1 MKYLKYFEDHVPQN
15 APIQNQLHVFD
26 FDDTLG
32 VTKNANGV
40 MLYNHGVPAH
50 KTPEDVLDWLS
61 KYGLSES
68 DLIPGPDGQTIQFF
82 DNLGGC
88 AAYVDS
94 TKLAK
99 LTGSKEFFDKDRR
112 YSSGNGLPPNNID
125 QALYVDFTPSGY
137 IDQENTIAIGNVI
150 KKLTDMEEKGADTMV
165 LTARKGDGVGINFK
179 GEEVPITN
187 KKDIEEFLKK
197 HDSNPST
204 KPVDVV
210 FGMGGILKGD
220 KGKYIQ
226 QTMDNR
232 AKRDIARELPKQ
244 IRKKIKRMGEWP
256 DEIHFYDDAP
266 QNTIAVANALDG
278 KIPSEVHIYGPGDF
292 HGGKVSLSKPTQ
304 TINTK

>member
-1 MKYLKYFEDHVPQN
+1 MKYLKYFEDVPHD

-40 MLYNHGVPAH
+40 MLYNHGVSAH

-61 KYGLSES
+61 KYGLSKS

-82 DNLGGC
+82 DNLDGY

-94 TKLAK
+94 AKLAV
-99 LTGSKEFFDKDRR
+99 LTGSADFKHETKR
-112 YSSGNGLPPNNID
+112 YPTGYGIPPANIN
-125 QALYVDFTPSGY
+125 QALYIDFTPSGN
-137 IDQENTIAIGNVI
+137 IDQKDTTAIGNVI

-197 HDSNPST
+197 HDPNPST
-204 KPVDVV
+204 KAVDVV
-210 FGMGGILKGD
+210 VGLGGEADRNKGN
-220 KGKYIQ
+220 YIYKSI
-226 QTMDNR
+226 DAAEDAA
-232 AKRDIARELPKQ
+232 AKDFPKE
-244 IRKKIKRMGEWP
+244 IKTKIKRLGEWP
-256 DEIHFYDDAP
+256 DEIHFYDDAD
-266 QNTIAVANALDG
+266 QNTTAVSGALGD
-278 KIPSEVHIYGPGDF
+278 KVPSEVYIYGPGDF
-292 HGGKVSLSKPTQ
+292 HGGIVSPNEPT
-304 TINTK
+304 KSFKKMK